1 MGHDDLAILK
11 KKNRANYFKESTH
24 LLRTTFNP
32 DQYNQ
37 TINDRNQEIQSNVN
51 VEKTLQVATK
61 EMGDYENIIT
71 ENKKKIFTK

>member
-1 MGHDDLAILK
+1 M
-11 KKNRANYFKESTH
+11 
-24 LLRTTFNP
+24 RTTFNP

-71 ENKKKIFTK
+71 ENKKKNLYQVDDKSNIGIFKNGSHSIH